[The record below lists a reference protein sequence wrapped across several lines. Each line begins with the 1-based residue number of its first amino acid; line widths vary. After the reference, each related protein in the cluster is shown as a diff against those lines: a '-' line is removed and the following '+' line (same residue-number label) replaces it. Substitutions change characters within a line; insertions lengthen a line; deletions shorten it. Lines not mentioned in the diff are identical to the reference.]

1 MTRPHR
7 LVGAFVLPLQ
17 EGETVP
23 VTASDHS
30 GPAANA
36 GQNDNEGVCAG
47 QSDAQGRL
55 TRLAE
60 LITSSPHNLVAASE
74 RPHVLERHVFEGDA
88 LAASLQPAG
97 RWMDLGTG
105 GGLPGLVL
113 AVRFPEV
120 QWTLMDATA
129 KKVAAVASFAAALGL
144 DNVVTVH
151 SPAEI
156 LAHDPAHRG
165 VYDGVVSRAV
175 APLRTLAE
183 LGRGF
188 LKPGGHL
195 VAVKGPRWEDEVA
208 AAAGALRR
216 LHMRVIHS
224 EVLAAAV
231 RPTWVVTMAADGP
244 PPAGFPR
251 RPGLPKHE
259 PLQ

>member
-1 MTRPHR
+1 M
-7 LVGAFVLPLQ
+7 
-17 EGETVP
+17 
-23 VTASDHS
+23 TASDHPD
-30 GPAANA
+30 PAANT
-36 GQNDNEGVCAG
+36 GQNADQRVSAG
-47 QSDAQGRL
+47 QSGAADRLAQ
-55 TRLAE
+55 LAE
-60 LITSSPHNLVAASE
+60 LIASSPHNLVAASE
-74 RPHVLERHVFEGDA
+74 RPHVLERHVLEGDA
-88 LAASLQPAG
+88 LATRLQPSG

-120 QWTLMDATA
+120 HWTLVDATA

-144 DNVVTVH
+144 GNVMTVH
-151 SPAEI
+151 SPAET

-165 VYDGVVSRAV
+165 AYDGVVTRAV
-175 APLRTLAE
+175 APLQTLVE
-183 LGRGF
+183 LSRGF

-208 AAAGALRR
+208 AAGGALRQ
-216 LHMRVIHS
+216 LQMRVIHS